1 MGIHRS
7 EWITNVTLILNN
19 LLIQK
24 AKTEF
29 FATRFSTITE

>member
-1 MGIHRS
+1 MGIHLS

-24 AKTEF
+24 AKTTF
-29 FATRFSTITE
+29 FVFRLFQHY